1 MITYILFFLLLI
13 IIFLHNYSLETF
25 LHFERGNTLS
35 SHSFDK
41 NPHTQIYNDD
51 SHFYNIQDKHNL
63 DKGNAKCCISN
74 HQKQFVSKK
83 HPTKPQSFCSRACN
97 SKSRTNKI
105 ERSCL
110 ACNKVFYV
118 IPYILK
124 KSGGGTYCSQS
135 CRLTDWNNKSLIS
148 QMPGSYRQNAWKV
161 FDKKCYDCNLQ
172 DERVLVIHH
181 IDGNRKN
188 GLISNL
194 IPVCHNCHCI
204 RHIILS
210 GDKCLPS
217 YRGRD

>member
-1 MITYILFFLLLI
+1 MVEVATKFSVSKSHDSRHTTCGHKCGGIFRKKPIITNSCLYC
-13 IIFLHNYSLETF
+13 N
-25 LHFERGNTLS
+25 
-35 SHSFDK
+35 
-41 NPHTQIYNDD
+41 
-51 SHFYNIQDKHNL
+51 
-63 DKGNAKCCISN
+63 
-74 HQKQFVSKK
+74 KQFVSKK